1 MYKLIHKGKVVSLIL
16 YVDDILLIRNNVR
29 KLFDGEVQ
37 LAKQFDMKDL
47 EEAAYVLGI
56 QIFRNRKNK
65 QLALF
70 SSILY

>member
-29 KLFDGEVQ
+29 KLFNGEVQ